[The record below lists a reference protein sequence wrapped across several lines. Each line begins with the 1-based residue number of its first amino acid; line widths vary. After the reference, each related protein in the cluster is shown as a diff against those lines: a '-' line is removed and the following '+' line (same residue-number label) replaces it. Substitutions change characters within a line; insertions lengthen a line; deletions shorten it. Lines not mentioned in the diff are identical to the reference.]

1 MMTLGSLFS
10 ARNSISL
17 VNNAAARSTRS
28 AMPSTA
34 RTVSIA
40 VPERILVRVGS
51 VEKSEQNELVDVT
64 GGNAG
69 KRFGFLVSFCPI
81 S

>member
-1 MMTLGSLFS
+1 MITLGLLFS

-28 AMPSTA
+28 ATLSTA
-34 RTVSIA
+34 PTVSIA
-40 VPERILVRVGS
+40 VLERILVRVGS
-51 VEKSEQNELVDVT
+51 LENSEQNELVDVT

-69 KRFGFLVSFCPI
+69 KRFGCLLSFFAIP
-81 S
+81 